1 MTILKSVSVARL
13 AAVMALPLVLAGCA
27 ARMDLTAKK
36 AEIKGIMPGA
46 WQTPASDFEVAKDIT
61 GLIDTPQM
69 RALIAE
75 ALSANPDLTAT
86 AYRLKAAGLL
96 LSVTSS
102 ARLPELT
109 VGGSGA
115 RTNSSGREAAS
126 FSIRSD
132 VSWEVDLWQRL
143 ADLNDA
149 AALEVKAKSGDYMLA
164 RNALAARVVRAWID
178 LAAKSRAVAIEQ
190 RRIKALLDTEEI
202 ILERYNMGL
211 GNLTDLD
218 AARTKSE
225 AAREV
230 LAGRELDLT
239 KARRVLELLLGQYP
253 SGTIAGD
260 VKLPSVANPL
270 VGIPSEVLADRID
283 IRAAWDRVRKSDLDV
298 AAANKAMLPSFKIT
312 ADISN
317 TSKTIHDLTTGQAIW
332 NLVGALTQPVFM
344 GGRLKDTAAA
354 KSEESKA
361 AWEDYRK
368 VVLEAMQEVENGLD
382 SERGLARRREH
393 LEKSLSY
400 ATQSR
405 INYEQRYREGLSDII
420 NLLTAKETELN
431 TEIQL
436 LQVRALQLD
445 NRAQLA
451 LASGLNADLNTEKPT
466 TEK

>member
-1 MTILKSVSVARL
+1 M
-13 AAVMALPLVLAGCA
+13 AAVSALTLVLVGCA

-36 AEIKGIMPGA
+36 AEIEEMMPGA
-46 WQTPASDFEVAKDIT
+46 WQTPASDSEVAKDIS

-115 RTNSSGREAAS
+115 RTNSSGRQTAS
-126 FSIRSD
+126 FSVRSD

-149 AALEVKAKSGDYMLA
+149 DALDVKAKSGDYMLA
-164 RNALAARVVRAWID
+164 RNALAARVVRAWIE
-178 LAAKSRAVAIEQ
+178 LAANSRAVAIER
-190 RRIKALLDTEEI
+190 RRIKALVDTEEI
-202 ILERYNMGL
+202 ILERYNMGI

-239 KARRVLELLLGQYP
+239 KARRVLELLLGRYP

-260 VKLPSVANPL
+260 VELPSVAHPL

-283 IRAAWDRVRKSDLDV
+283 IQAAWDRVRKSDLDV

-382 SERGLARRREH
+382 TERGLARRREH
-393 LEKSLSY
+393 LEKSLSH

-420 NLLTAKETELN
+420 DLLTAKETELN

-436 LQVRALQLD
+436 LQVRALQLG

-451 LASGLNADLNTEKPT
+451 LASGLNANLNTAKLT